1 MLQTLLTSSRHPPP
15 PSAVSAS
22 QVVLRAQVLANVAL
36 VEHDHAAGVH
46 LAALAGGLCG
56 HAKACRRPA
65 SALTRLQLACAGGR
79 SCVAGTS
86 STGTP
91 PPPCTGHA
99 QVCTGPCTC
108 PGTAARGRGGR
119 PASARP
125 QGRTKRHIGH
135 GVHDDACVCGRGLR
149 DAPQAALQHV
159 VAVQVL
165 HLRRRLHPHLR
176 ARMSA
181 ARLARGWAARSAPG
195 RHRKSR
201 CARRSGG
208 AGRPPAAG
216 EKGCQHAYAR
226 D

>member
-1 MLQTLLTSSRHPPP
+1 MYCTRALATRRQC
-15 PSAVSAS
+15 AGSAS
-22 QVVLRAQVLANVAL
+22 QCITGRPRSAGTRRRRSGGTRPRRWGPSCGTRWWTLRSRQSLP
-36 VEHDHAAGVH
+36 AAGQRTDT
-46 LAALAGGLCG
+46 LARACG
-56 HAKACRRPA
+56 
-65 SALTRLQLACAGGR
+65 S

-86 STGTP
+86 SIGTP

-99 QVCTGPCTC
+99 QICTGPCTC
-108 PGTAARGRGGR
+108 PGNATRVRSGR

-135 GVHDDACVCGRGLR
+135 GVDDDAGVCGRGLR

-176 ARMSA
+176 AC
-181 ARLARGWAARSAPG
+181 ARARGAFARGWEARYAPG
-195 RHRKSR
+195 RRRAS
-201 CARRSGG
+201 RRSGG
-208 AGRPPAAG
+208 AGRPPSAG